1 MNTNHPDKPPSKKQG
16 NRRRK
21 EKYVTQQPTPQNSV
35 TGLDSEAEHSKLQR
49 GLSYRHIQ
57 LIAIGGAIGTGLFLG
72 SAKTIALTGPSII
85 FVYAIIGSV
94 IYFVLRAMGEIL
106 LSNPKYKSFTDFI
119 TDILGLRAG
128 FFVGWSY
135 WFFWVVTGIADVIAI
150 TGYVQYWLPGMPK
163 FIPALVVI
171 TALLL
176 LNLPSVKNFG
186 EIEFWFA
193 VIKIVA
199 IVALI
204 IVGALMVAFSFT
216 SPDGT
221 TASLAHLWDHPG
233 PSGSGIF
240 TQGVTGF
247 LGSFQIALFAFVG
260 AELVGTAVAETKHP
274 ERTLPKAINA
284 VPFRIALF
292 YAVPLLTILA
302 VTPWDKLDKSMSPFV
317 GMFSLAGIGIA
328 ASLVNFVV
336 LTSAASSANSG
347 IFSTSRMVY
356 GLAHDGAAPSALG
369 KLTKNGV
376 PANALYLTTVL
387 LLFSLV
393 MLYAGNGIMEAFTV
407 VTSVASMMGIFTW
420 SMILIAYLVYR
431 KKFPERHEASQYKMP
446 WGIGMSWFGLIFFA
460 VMVYALSLY
469 PDTAIGLALTPVW
482 FIALAIGYKIL
493 TRRHAAKRA
502 RALVGE
508 GASQK

>member
-1 MNTNHPDKPPSKKQG
+1 MKFRA

-21 EKYVTQQPTPQNSV
+21 EKYVTQQPTPHNSV

-72 SAKTIALTGPSII
+72 SAKTIALTGPSIV

-150 TGYVQYWLPGMPK
+150 TGYIKYWWPEIPA
-163 FIPALVVI
+163 FIPALTVI
-171 TALLL
+171 VALLL

-216 SPDGT
+216 APDVPSP
-221 TASLAHLWDHPG
+221 LWQ
-233 PSGSGIF
+233 SSGIAPAPP
-240 TQGVTGF
+240 V
-247 LGSFQIALFAFVG
+247 
-260 AELVGTAVAETKHP
+260 AVS
-274 ERTLPKAINA
+274 LP
-284 VPFRIALF
+284 
-292 YAVPLLTILA
+292 
-302 VTPWDKLDKSMSPFV
+302 
-317 GMFSLAGIGIA
+317 
-328 ASLVNFVV
+328 
-336 LTSAASSANSG
+336 
-347 IFSTSRMVY
+347 
-356 GLAHDGAAPSALG
+356 
-369 KLTKNGV
+369 
-376 PANALYLTTVL
+376 
-387 LLFSLV
+387 
-393 MLYAGNGIMEAFTV
+393 
-407 VTSVASMMGIFTW
+407 
-420 SMILIAYLVYR
+420 
-431 KKFPERHEASQYKMP
+431 
-446 WGIGMSWFGLIFFA
+446 
-460 VMVYALSLY
+460 
-469 PDTAIGLALTPVW
+469 
-482 FIALAIGYKIL
+482 
-493 TRRHAAKRA
+493 RA
-502 RALVGE
+502 
-508 GASQK
+508 

>member
-1 MNTNHPDKPPSKKQG
+1 M
-16 NRRRK
+16 
-21 EKYVTQQPTPQNSV
+21 TQQPTPHNAAI
-35 TGLDSEAEHSKLQR
+35 GLDSEAEHSKLQR

-72 SAKTIALTGPSII
+72 SAKTIALTGPSIV

-150 TGYVQYWLPGMPK
+150 TGYVQYWLPGLPK

-171 TALLL
+171 AALLL

-221 TASLAHLWDHPG
+221 TASLRHLWDHPG

-240 TQGVTGF
+240 T
-247 LGSFQIALFAFVG
+247 GS
-260 AELVGTAVAETKHP
+260 H
-274 ERTLPKAINA
+274 
-284 VPFRIALF
+284 
-292 YAVPLLTILA
+292 
-302 VTPWDKLDKSMSPFV
+302 
-317 GMFSLAGIGIA
+317 
-328 ASLVNFVV
+328 
-336 LTSAASSANSG
+336 
-347 IFSTSRMVY
+347 
-356 GLAHDGAAPSALG
+356 
-369 KLTKNGV
+369 
-376 PANALYLTTVL
+376 
-387 LLFSLV
+387 
-393 MLYAGNGIMEAFTV
+393 
-407 VTSVASMMGIFTW
+407 
-420 SMILIAYLVYR
+420 
-431 KKFPERHEASQYKMP
+431 
-446 WGIGMSWFGLIFFA
+446 
-460 VMVYALSLY
+460 
-469 PDTAIGLALTPVW
+469 
-482 FIALAIGYKIL
+482 
-493 TRRHAAKRA
+493 RA
-502 RALVGE
+502 
-508 GASQK
+508 

>member
-1 MNTNHPDKPPSKKQG
+1 MQH
-16 NRRRK
+16 
-21 EKYVTQQPTPQNSV
+21 NSV

-72 SAKTIALTGPSII
+72 SAKTIALTGPSIV

-204 IVGALMVAFSFT
+204 IVGALMV
-216 SPDGT
+216 
-221 TASLAHLWDHPG
+221 
-233 PSGSGIF
+233 SGIF

-431 KKFPERHEASQYKMP
+431 KKFPERHEASAYKMP
-446 WGIGMSWFGLIFFA
+446 WGIGMSWFGLVFFA

-469 PDTAIGLALTPVW
+469 PDTAVGLALTPVW
-482 FIALAIGYKIL
+482 FIALAIGYEIL